1 MPTIRVL
8 PDRVANQIAAGE
20 VVERPAAVVRELVEN
35 SLDAG
40 ATRVTVEFAHGGRSL
55 MGVED
60 NGRGMD
66 RDDALLAL
74 ERHATSKIAEATDLD
89 SLHTFGFRGEAVPS
103 IASVSRFELRT
114 RPAAAETGTE
124 ILVNGGKFVHVR
136 DCGMPAGTRIT
147 VANLFHPVP
156 ARRKFLKSD
165 STEAAHIIQ
174 CVRFYA
180 LAHPEVAFTLI
191 EDGRTIFQSPPC
203 RSLLERVAAIFGR
216 QTAEALLPVEA
227 RGEGMR
233 LTGLIGKPGASRGS
247 RHEMI
252 TFVNRRPVDTKTLAY
267 ALIES
272 YQQHL
277 PKGRYPLA
285 FLFLEIEPAAV
296 DVNVHPAKREV
307 RFRNDPGVRT
317 FVVRSLLDALRQAA
331 GDLAAALPPGAQRVT
346 PLEPLPSSI
355 RPAATDSPR
364 WTALP
369 PTRTG
374 DAASHQPSSQ
384 GSGGGA
390 GAQIRTSDAKP
401 VPLPAI
407 VLPATAS
414 DRVGGNAVHPFC
426 RSAESSTT
434 TASPSG
440 LPEPLARL
448 TPAIAP
454 ILSSTPESAVAS
466 VPDAIPGEGRPGA
479 LAGWRHLGA
488 ALGGDCEIFET
499 PAGVVLLDRR
509 AALERVLFEQ
519 LQREFRD
526 GATLSQRLLFAVPV
540 ELDPIAAAML
550 ADQLAFLEK
559 HGLEVSAFG
568 RNFFRIEAAPAWL
581 DPAEAEPFLRDIL
594 ARLREGQLD
603 PRRPAVAREE
613 LAKLAAARAVR
624 GGARADTGAELVAR
638 LMACD
643 QPLLTPGGR
652 PTLIELSRG
661 ELSRRF
667 QKDRC

>member
-1 MPTIRVL
+1 MPTIRIL

-55 MGVED
+55 MGIED

-89 SLHTFGFRGEAVPS
+89 ALHTFGFRGEAVPS
-103 IASVSRFELRT
+103 IASVSRFEMKT

-136 DCGMPAGTRIT
+136 DCGMPPGTRIT

-227 RGEGMR
+227 ACEGMR

-285 FLFLEIEPAAV
+285 FLFLEIEPQSV

-346 PLEPLPSSI
+346 PLEPLPSAV
-355 RPAATDSPR
+355 RPPV
-364 WTALP
+364 
-369 PTRTG
+369 
-374 DAASHQPSSQ
+374 
-384 GSGGGA
+384 A
-390 GAQIRTSDAKP
+390 GAAAQHA
-401 VPLPAI
+401 PLPAI
-407 VLPATAS
+407 VLPATAR
-414 DRVGGNAVHPFC
+414 DRVGGKTDTGLETRA
-426 RSAESSTT
+426 T
-434 TASPSG
+434 TALPADVVSG
-440 LPEPLARL
+440 LPEPLARP

-454 ILSSTPESAVAS
+454 ILSATTEPAVAS

-479 LAGWRHLGA
+479 LAGWRHLGT
-488 ALGGDCEIFET
+488 ALGGECEIFET

-550 ADQLAFLEK
+550 ADQLAFLEQ

-568 RNFFRIEAAPAWL
+568 RNFFRIESAPAWL

-613 LAKLAAARAVR
+613 LARLAAARAVR

-638 LMACD
+638 LLACD

-661 ELSRRF
+661 ELTRRF

>member
-1 MPTIRVL
+1 MPTIRIL

-60 NGRGMD
+60 NGKGMD

-74 ERHATSKIAEATDLD
+74 ERHATSKITEATDLD

-103 IASVSRFELRT
+103 IASVSRFEMRT

-136 DCGMPAGTRIT
+136 DCGMPPGTRIT

-227 RGEGMR
+227 AGEGMR

-285 FLFLEIEPAAV
+285 FLFLEIEPASV

-331 GDLAAALPPGAQRVT
+331 GDLTATLPPGAQRVT
-346 PLEPLPSSI
+346 PLEPLPSAI
-355 RPAATDSPR
+355 RPPLQSTVPKSA
-364 WTALP
+364 
-369 PTRTG
+369 
-374 DAASHQPSSQ
+374 
-384 GSGGGA
+384 
-390 GAQIRTSDAKP
+390 
-401 VPLPAI
+401 PLPAI
-407 VLPATAS
+407 ILPQPAS
-414 DRVGGNAVHPFC
+414 LAAPLV
-426 RSAESSTT
+426 T
-434 TASPSG
+434 
-440 LPEPLARL
+440 EPLARP

-454 ILSSTPESAVAS
+454 VLVSSSAAVASAEPLAS

-479 LAGWRHLGA
+479 LAGWRHLGTA
-488 ALGGDCEIFET
+488 HGDCEIFET

-509 AALERVLFEQ
+509 AALERVVFEQ

-526 GATLSQRLLFAVPV
+526 GHTLSQRLLFAVPV

-550 ADQLAFLEK
+550 ADQLAFLEQ

-568 RNFFRIEAAPAWL
+568 RNFFRIESAPAWL

-613 LAKLAAARAVR
+613 LARLAAARAVR
-624 GGARADTGAELVAR
+624 GAARSDTGTELAAR
-638 LMACD
+638 LLACD

-652 PTLIELSRG
+652 PTLIEIGRG
-661 ELSRRF
+661 ELTRRF

>member
-60 NGRGMD
+60 NGKGMD

-103 IASVSRFELRT
+103 IASVSRFEMRT

-227 RGEGMR
+227 AGEGMR

-285 FLFLEIEPAAV
+285 FLFLEIEPQAV

-346 PLEPLPSSI
+346 PLEPLPSTV
-355 RPAATDSPR
+355 RPPVAPASGDSAATK
-364 WTALP
+364 T
-369 PTRTG
+369 
-374 DAASHQPSSQ
+374 
-384 GSGGGA
+384 
-390 GAQIRTSDAKP
+390 
-401 VPLPAI
+401 PLPAI
-407 VLPATAS
+407 VLPSPVATAT
-414 DRVGGNAVHPFC
+414 PL
-426 RSAESSTT
+426 
-434 TASPSG
+434 ASQ
-440 LPEPLARL
+440 PLARP
-448 TPAIAP
+448 TPPIAP
-454 ILSSTPESAVAS
+454 ALLVGQAAVAATPSVPDVAS

-613 LAKLAAARAVR
+613 LARLAAARAVR
-624 GGARADTGAELVAR
+624 GGAWADTGAELAAR

>member
-1 MPTIRVL
+1 MPTIRIL

-60 NGRGMD
+60 NGKGMD

-89 SLHTFGFRGEAVPS
+89 ALHTFGFRGEAVPS
-103 IASVSRFELRT
+103 IASVSRFEMRT

-191 EDGRTIFQSPPC
+191 EDGHTIFQSPPC

-227 RGEGMR
+227 AGEGMR
-233 LTGLIGKPGASRGS
+233 LTGLIGKPGASRAT

-285 FLFLEIEPAAV
+285 FLFLEIEPQAV

-307 RFRNDPGVRT
+307 RFRSEPGVRT

-346 PLEPLPSSI
+346 PLEPI
-355 RPAATDSPR
+355 PR

-369 PTRTG
+369 TTRSG
-374 DAASHQPSSQ
+374 GAA
-384 GSGGGA
+384 GGGA
-390 GAQIRTSDAKP
+390 LPQPADAKP
-401 VPLPAI
+401 APLPAI
-407 VLPATAS
+407 VLPAARN
-414 DRVGGNAVHPFC
+414 DAVEGNRVHPQ
-426 RSAESSTT
+426 APL
-434 TASPSG
+434 PS
-440 LPEPLARL
+440 EPLARPV
-448 TPAIAP
+448 PAIAP
-454 ILSSTPESAVAS
+454 ILTASPESAVTS

-479 LAGWRHLGA
+479 LAGWRHLGTA
-488 ALGGDCEIFET
+488 HGDCEIFET

-526 GATLSQRLLFAVPV
+526 GHTLSQRLLFAVPV
-540 ELDPIAAAML
+540 ELGPIAAAML
-550 ADQLAFLEK
+550 ADQLSFLEK

-568 RNFFRIEAAPAWL
+568 RNFFRIESAPAWL

-594 ARLREGQLD
+594 ARWREGQLD

-613 LAKLAAARAVR
+613 LARLAAARAVR
-624 GGARADTGAELVAR
+624 GAARTDTGMELAAR
-638 LMACD
+638 LLACD
-643 QPLLTPGGR
+643 QPLLTPSGR
-652 PTLIELSRG
+652 PTLIEIGRG
-661 ELSRRF
+661 ELTRRF

>member
-40 ATRVTVEFAHGGRSL
+40 ATRVTVEFAHGGRAL

-103 IASVSRFELRT
+103 IASVSRFEMRT

-136 DCGMPAGTRIT
+136 DCGMPPGTRIT

-227 RGEGMR
+227 AVEGMR

-285 FLFLEIEPAAV
+285 FLFLEIEPQSV

-355 RPAATDSPR
+355 RPAATA
-364 WTALP
+364 TTVAL
-369 PTRTG
+369 G
-374 DAASHQPSSQ
+374 AAPKS
-384 GSGGGA
+384 
-390 GAQIRTSDAKP
+390 

-407 VLPATAS
+407 VLPQRA
-414 DRVGGNAVHPFC
+414 P
-426 RSAESSTT
+426 SSG
-434 TASPSG
+434 P
-440 LPEPLARL
+440 LPTEPLARPA
-448 TPAIAP
+448 PAIAP
-454 ILSSTPESAVAS
+454 VLTSSIGAVES
-466 VPDAIPGEGRPGA
+466 VPDAIPGEGRAAA

-509 AALERVLFEQ
+509 AALERVVFEQ

-550 ADQLAFLEK
+550 ADQLAFLAK

-568 RNFFRIEAAPAWL
+568 RNFFRIESAPAWL

-594 ARLREGQLD
+594 ARLREGLID
-603 PRRPAVAREE
+603 PRRPDPAREE

-624 GGARADTGAELVAR
+624 GGARSDTGAELAAR
-638 LMACD
+638 LLACD

-652 PTLIELSRG
+652 PTLIEIGRG
-661 ELSRRF
+661 ELARRF

>member
-1 MPTIRVL
+1 MPTIRIL

-60 NGRGMD
+60 NGKGMD

-89 SLHTFGFRGEAVPS
+89 ALHTFGFRGEAVPS
-103 IASVSRFELRT
+103 IASVSRFEMRT
-114 RPAAAETGTE
+114 RPASAETGTE

-136 DCGMPAGTRIT
+136 DCGMPPGTRIT

-227 RGEGMR
+227 VGEGMR
-233 LTGLIGKPGASRGS
+233 LTGLIGKPGASRAT

-346 PLEPLPSSI
+346 PLEPLPGAVRPTPPIAAVSSFA
-355 RPAATDSPR
+355 PKS
-364 WTALP
+364 
-369 PTRTG
+369 
-374 DAASHQPSSQ
+374 
-384 GSGGGA
+384 
-390 GAQIRTSDAKP
+390 

-407 VLPATAS
+407 VLLQRAPS
-414 DRVGGNAVHPFC
+414 
-426 RSAESSTT
+426 SAPLTT
-434 TASPSG
+434 
-440 LPEPLARL
+440 EPLARP

-454 ILSSTPESAVAS
+454 VLASPAGATAS
-466 VPDAIPGEGRPGA
+466 VPDAIPGEGRAGA
-479 LAGWRHLGA
+479 LAGWRHLGTA
-488 ALGGDCEIFET
+488 HGDCEIFET

-526 GATLSQRLLFAVPV
+526 GHTLSQRLLFAVPV
-540 ELDPIAAAML
+540 ELDPIATAML
-550 ADQLAFLEK
+550 ADQLSFLAQ

-581 DPAEAEPFLRDIL
+581 DPAEAEPFLRDVL
-594 ARLREGQLD
+594 GRLRDGQLE
-603 PRRPAVAREE
+603 PRRPALAREE
-613 LAKLAAARAVR
+613 LARLAAARAVR
-624 GGARADTGAELVAR
+624 SAARTDTGAELAAR
-638 LMACD
+638 LLACD

-652 PTLIELSRG
+652 PTLIEIGRG
-661 ELSRRF
+661 ELTRRF

>member
-1 MPTIRVL
+1 MPTIRIL

-60 NGRGMD
+60 NGKGMD

-89 SLHTFGFRGEAVPS
+89 ALHTFGFRGEAVPS
-103 IASVSRFELRT
+103 IASVSRFEMRT
-114 RPAAAETGTE
+114 RPASAETGTE

-136 DCGMPAGTRIT
+136 DCGMPPGTRIT

-180 LAHPEVAFTLI
+180 LAHPEVAFTLN

-227 RGEGMR
+227 AGEGMR
-233 LTGLIGKPGASRGS
+233 LTGLIGKPGASRAT

-307 RFRNDPGVRT
+307 RFRSEPGVRT
-317 FVVRSLLDALRQAA
+317 FVVRSLLDALRNAA

-346 PLEPLPSSI
+346 PLEPLPSAV
-355 RPAATDSPR
+355 R
-364 WTALP
+364 P
-369 PTRTG
+369 PT
-374 DAASHQPSSQ
+374 AALVVPK
-384 GSGGGA
+384 A
-390 GAQIRTSDAKP
+390 A
-401 VPLPAI
+401 PLPAI
-407 VLPATAS
+407 VLPQPA
-414 DRVGGNAVHPFC
+414 PL
-426 RSAESSTT
+426 SAPL
-434 TASPSG
+434 PS
-440 LPEPLARL
+440 EPLARPV
-448 TPAIAP
+448 PAIAP
-454 ILSSTPESAVAS
+454 VLAPAADAVES

-479 LAGWRHLGA
+479 LAGWRHLGTA
-488 ALGGDCEIFET
+488 HGDCEVFET

-526 GATLSQRLLFAVPV
+526 GHTLSQRLLFAVPV

-550 ADQLAFLEK
+550 TDQLAFLEQ
-559 HGLEVSAFG
+559 HGLDVSAFG

-613 LAKLAAARAVR
+613 LARLAAARAVR
-624 GGARADTGAELVAR
+624 GAARTDTGTELAAR
-638 LMACD
+638 LLACD

-652 PTLIELSRG
+652 PTLIEIGRG
-661 ELSRRF
+661 ELTRRF

>member
-1 MPTIRVL
+1 MPTIRIL

-60 NGRGMD
+60 NGKGMD

-89 SLHTFGFRGEAVPS
+89 ALHTFGFRGEAVPS
-103 IASVSRFELRT
+103 IASVSRFEMRT

-136 DCGMPAGTRIT
+136 DCGMPPGTRIT

-227 RGEGMR
+227 AGEGMR
-233 LTGLIGKPGASRGS
+233 LTGLIGKPGASRAT

-285 FLFLEIEPAAV
+285 FLFLEIEPQAV

-307 RFRNDPGVRT
+307 RFRSEPGVRT

-346 PLEPLPSSI
+346 PLEPI
-355 RPAATDSPR
+355 PR

-369 PTRTG
+369 PTRLS
-374 DAASHQPSSQ
+374 DAA
-384 GSGGGA
+384 GGGA
-390 GAQIRTSDAKP
+390 LPQPADAKSA
-401 VPLPAI
+401 PLPAI
-407 VLPATAS
+407 VLPAMRS
-414 DRVGGNAVHPFC
+414 DAVEGNRVHPQ
-426 RSAESSTT
+426 AGIA
-434 TASPSG
+434 ASSG
-440 LPEPLARL
+440 LPEPLARP

-454 ILSSTPESAVAS
+454 ILSAAPEPAVAS

-479 LAGWRHLGA
+479 LAGWRYLGTA
-488 ALGGDCEIFET
+488 HGDCEIFET

-526 GATLSQRLLFAVPV
+526 GHTLSQRLLFAVPV

-550 ADQLAFLEK
+550 ADQLAFLEQ

-568 RNFFRIEAAPAWL
+568 RNFFRIESAPAWL

-613 LAKLAAARAVR
+613 LARLAAARAVR
-624 GGARADTGAELVAR
+624 GGARGDTGPELAAR
-638 LMACD
+638 LLACD

-652 PTLIELSRG
+652 PTLVELSRG
-661 ELSRRF
+661 ELTRRF

>member
-1 MPTIRVL
+1 
-8 PDRVANQIAAGE
+8 
-20 VVERPAAVVRELVEN
+20 
-35 SLDAG
+35 
-40 ATRVTVEFAHGGRSL
+40 
-55 MGVED
+55 
-60 NGRGMD
+60 
-66 RDDALLAL
+66 
-74 ERHATSKIAEATDLD
+74 
-89 SLHTFGFRGEAVPS
+89 
-103 IASVSRFELRT
+103 
-114 RPAAAETGTE
+114 
-124 ILVNGGKFVHVR
+124 
-136 DCGMPAGTRIT
+136 

-233 LTGLIGKPGASRGS
+233 LTGLIGKPGASRAT

-307 RFRNDPGVRT
+307 RFRHEPGVRT
-317 FVVRSLLDALRQAA
+317 FVVRSLLDALRNAA

-346 PLEPLPSSI
+346 PLEPLPSAV
-355 RPAATDSPR
+355 RPPVASLVVPKAA
-364 WTALP
+364 
-369 PTRTG
+369 
-374 DAASHQPSSQ
+374 
-384 GSGGGA
+384 
-390 GAQIRTSDAKP
+390 
-401 VPLPAI
+401 PLPAI
-407 VLPATAS
+407 VLPQPSAAAP
-414 DRVGGNAVHPFC
+414 VPF
-426 RSAESSTT
+426 ST
-434 TASPSG
+434 
-440 LPEPLARL
+440 EPLARPV
-448 TPAIAP
+448 PAIAP
-454 ILSSTPESAVAS
+454 VLVTTPAAAAATPGAAEVAS
-466 VPDAIPGEGRPGA
+466 IPDAIPGEGRPGA

-488 ALGGDCEIFET
+488 ALGGECEIFET

-519 LQREFRD
+519 LQREFRA
-526 GATLSQRLLFAVPV
+526 GTTLSQRLLFAVPV
-540 ELDPIAAAML
+540 ELDPIAAALL
-550 ADQLAFLEK
+550 ADQLTFLAQ

-568 RNFFRIEAAPAWL
+568 RNFFRIESAPAWL

-603 PRRPAVAREE
+603 PRRPNPAREE
-613 LAKLAAARAVR
+613 LARLAAARAVR
-624 GGARADTGAELVAR
+624 GGARADTGPELAAR
-638 LMACD
+638 LLGCD

-661 ELSRRF
+661 ELTRRF